1 MYFFYVIIYWY
12 ILYII
17 ILLYIIIYIYRE
29 REKDN
34 KPNRKELWFD
44 FHIRYRAEN
53 IAYDLPPFGKNRRS
67 MQNPSIHVMRF
78 QILFLMI
85 SKKEQSLK
93 QHCHLYQKIEQ
104 VKIPSVNNIIKP
116 LIVKNV
122 PCT

>member
-1 MYFFYVIIYWY
+1 MYFFLCNYILVYIIYY
-12 ILYII
+12 
-17 ILLYIIIYIYRE
+17 YIIIYNHIYRE

-67 MQNPSIHVMRF
+67 MQNLSIHVMRF
-78 QILFLMI
+78 RILFLMI

-93 QHCHLYQKIEQ
+93 QHCHLYQKI
-104 VKIPSVNNIIKP
+104 
-116 LIVKNV
+116 
-122 PCT
+122 